1 MSKSLPQ
8 TLAQGKIISLIRKE
22 RDLNRRL
29 MTLLALNLL
38 LGLLISS
45 GPTALAWSEPV
56 KLTEE
61 KEEFICP
68 VFSPDGQSIAMTKDN
83 WAGICRM
90 NADGTGLEELTPDPG
105 AGYKFAWSPDGRYI
119 SYRTDKY
126 IDGKRHFAIRTVDVE
141 TKEIKEIAGFQRYLG
156 TPRWISRDGNIVF
169 QTDRDGTL
177 EQVPAADPTCSETQK
192 EPVSLVT
199 STSTDLQI
207 WVSQPDG
214 SERTLVSDPDQRCF
228 DAILSPDGCRV
239 CYSVLA
245 GGGSMAVAH
254 TDGSH
259 RTNLG
264 YGSNPCWSPDGESLV
279 YEITQDDGMV
289 ITGSDLYSIRA
300 EGSGKT
306 QLIDTPGLIERW
318 PNWSPDGTKIAFS
331 AGGAVYVMTITP
343 PTSSA
348 E

>member
-1 MSKSLPQ
+1 LNCRFTSLLG
-8 TLAQGKIISLIRKE
+8 LAI
-22 RDLNRRL
+22 
-29 MTLLALNLL
+29 L

-45 GPTALAWSEPV
+45 GPTALARTEPV

-90 NADGTGLEELTPDPG
+90 NADGTGLEELTADRG
-105 AGYKFAWSPDGRYI
+105 AGYRLAWSPDGRHI
-119 SYRTDKY
+119 AYRAEKMV
-126 IDGKRHFAIRTVDVE
+126 DGKRFFAIKVVDVNDQTVLQLTE
-141 TKEIKEIAGFQRYLG
+141 YRRSLG
-156 TPRWISRDGNIVF
+156 TPRWISGDGTIVF
-169 QTDRDGTL
+169 QTDRDGAL
-177 EQVPAADPTCSETQK
+177 EQVPAADLMPSETQK
-192 EPVSLVT
+192 EPVSLVATT
-199 STSTDLQI
+199 SKDLQV

-228 DAILSPDGCRV
+228 DAILSPDGYRV

-264 YGSNPCWSPDGESLV
+264 YGNNPCWSPDGENLV
-279 YEITQDDGMV
+279 YEITLDDGMV
-289 ITGSDLYSIRA
+289 ITGSDLYLIRA
-300 EGSGKT
+300 DGSGKT
-306 QLIDTPGLIERW
+306 QLTDTPGLIERW

-331 AGGAVYVMTITP
+331 AGGAIHVMTITS

>member
-1 MSKSLPQ
+1 MNCRF
-8 TLAQGKIISLIRKE
+8 TF
-22 RDLNRRL
+22 
-29 MTLLALNLL
+29 LLALNLL

-45 GPTALAWSEPV
+45 GPTALARTEPV

-61 KEEFICP
+61 KEGFICP
-68 VFSPDGQSIAMTKDN
+68 VFSPDGQCIAMTKDN

-90 NADGTGLEELTPDPG
+90 NSDGTGLEELTADRG
-105 AGYKFAWSPDGRYI
+105 AGYRFAWSPDGRHI
-119 SYRTDKY
+119 ACRVEKMM
-126 IDGKRHFAIRTVDVE
+126 DGKRYFAIKVVDVNDQ
-141 TKEIKEIAGFQRYLG
+141 TVRQITGFRRSLG
-156 TPRWISRDGNIVF
+156 TPRWISRDGTIVF
-169 QTDRDGTL
+169 QTDRDGAL
-177 EQVPAADPTCSETQK
+177 EQVPAADLMPSETQK
-192 EPVSLVT
+192 EPVSLVATT
-199 STSTDLQI
+199 SKDLQI

-264 YGSNPCWSPDGESLV
+264 YGGNPCWSPDGENLV
-279 YEITQDDGMV
+279 YDITLDDGMV
-289 ITGSDLYSIRA
+289 ITGSDLYLIRA
-300 EGSGKT
+300 DGSGKT
-306 QLIDTPGLIERW
+306 QLTDTPELIERW

-331 AGGAVYVMTITP
+331 AGGAIYVMTITP
-343 PTSSA
+343 STSSA